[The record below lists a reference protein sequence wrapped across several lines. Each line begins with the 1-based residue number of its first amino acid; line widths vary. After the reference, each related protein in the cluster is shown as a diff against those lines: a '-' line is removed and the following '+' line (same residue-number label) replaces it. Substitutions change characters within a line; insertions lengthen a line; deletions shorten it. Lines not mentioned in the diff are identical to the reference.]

1 MKRLLLPA
9 LTLFVSTCIAQ
20 FTSTLN
26 LNTVVSD
33 APVIEEAVPIAAGAG
48 GNTMVTYFKQ
58 NPLGNPYD
66 FYLQT
71 LDENGNYVIGPNG
84 AVVSNYPQNTAIFKY
99 DMKADNEG
107 NIVAAFQDE
116 RSGALDVVAYRVTPG
131 GSSVWGP
138 AGVACYDPAAS
149 GGIAPGV
156 GILSS
161 NDAIVAWS
169 ADGSPKDWISIQRIT
184 PLGVPVYATPVRI
197 IDSTNLA
204 SYSRPQVVPMQN
216 GDFMVLYVRQTGN
229 FFPYTNTMFMRR
241 YDISGQPVW
250 AQPVQVST
258 KTITFFDYPSVI
270 PDGNNG
276 AYVAFASGNP
286 LNTAL
291 IDTWVQ
297 HIDQYGNL
305 WSATGTAAVSGVA
318 SQRMSPKIRFE
329 GSMPH
334 PVVLIKETDPGQ
346 SYSAVTIQAFDT
358 TTGAALWTPSGVSV
372 TTLANDYD
380 EPFDLRDICGN
391 MMIAFTRANATGVDL
406 YATKVDYNGLAM
418 WPSPLSV
425 LSNATGNKFRV
436 QLTPSYSS
444 QGISQVV
451 AVWEDE
457 RNGKDVFAQNIAC
470 DGSTGPL
477 YTTGVSEMVKPIR
490 NISVYPNPGSDSR
503 LELFSENQQSVS
515 ISLFDAT
522 GRCVSFREQ
531 IRLVNGANVL
541 ELTSQFGNDVPKGVY
556 MVRIQGAEAVEQVK
570 WVRE

>member
-33 APVIEEAVPIAAGAG
+33 APVIEEAVPIAAGSG

-71 LDENGNYVIGPNG
+71 LDENGNYLIGPNG

-241 YDISGQPVW
+241 YDIGGQPVW

-258 KTITFFDYPSVI
+258 NTITFFDYPSVI

-297 HIDQYGNL
+297 HIDQNGNL

-372 TTLANDYD
+372 TTLGNDYD

-391 MMIAFTRANATGVDL
+391 MMIAFTRANATGADL
-406 YATKVDYNGLAM
+406 YATKVDYNGAAM

-457 RNGKDVFAQNIAC
+457 RNGRGVYAQNIAC

-477 YTTGVSEMVKPIR
+477 YTTGVGSMV
-490 NISVYPNPGSDSR
+490 
-503 LELFSENQQSVS
+503 
-515 ISLFDAT
+515 
-522 GRCVSFREQ
+522 
-531 IRLVNGANVL
+531 
-541 ELTSQFGNDVPKGVY
+541 
-556 MVRIQGAEAVEQVK
+556 
-570 WVRE
+570 